1 MMGVGLAGLGRMMMG
16 VMAMTRRGMGVVG
29 SGVGIILFIMLGG
42 FAVMLGGLFMMVG
55 GGFVMGAGG
64 MFMRHEVHS
73 FDARHSGA
81 GDHHTPDWQN

>member
-29 SGVGIILFIMLGG
+29 GGVGIILFIMLGG

-64 MFMRHEVHS
+64 VFMRHGVGS

-81 GDHHTPDWQN
+81 GAHHTPDWQN